1 MVGEHMPN
9 LFPQMNVTPKAH
21 NLIWVMPRILK
32 EFKSYFM
39 FYKMEQAGEKIHS
52 ELNAIERQIWSIRN
66 PQDRLWKYVERYE
79 LRNSLD
85 LSIVKP
91 VKKVWNE
98 HLTRMEVPLPTEL
111 QSVQSWWW
119 SGDARQPRLSVRG
132 LLCVP
137 VPIAF
142 ELFCSWTLVSM
153 AWWSPRV

>member
-1 MVGEHMPN
+1 MPN

-39 FYKMEQAGEKIHS
+39 FYEMEQAGEKIHS

-66 PQDRLWKYVERYE
+66 PQDRLWKYIERYE

-91 VKKVWNE
+91 VKKV
-98 HLTRMEVPLPTEL
+98 
-111 QSVQSWWW
+111 
-119 SGDARQPRLSVRG
+119 
-132 LLCVP
+132 
-137 VPIAF
+137 
-142 ELFCSWTLVSM
+142 
-153 AWWSPRV
+153 